1 MQIVCDRS
9 EVFASACALVRAF
22 PQYSRKTNS
31 TASDSSVPKP
41 KEKSSHMVNVE
52 FICTDGRSLT
62 EEDVSCL
69 NHVARGIEMSAKIV
83 DTPCNEMHT
92 DAFLDVCRLSSD
104 LSESLKSYHRFIS
117 FFQLV
122 REVGKSLSI
131 SPVII
136 QGEDLNER
144 GFGGIYG
151 VGKAAIHK
159 PALAIL
165 SHTPAGATETIAWV
179 GKGIVYDTGGLSIKV
194 GKKTAQ
200 TCCILRNS

>member
-1 MQIVCDRS
+1 
-9 EVFASACALVRAF
+9 
-22 PQYSRKTNS
+22 
-31 TASDSSVPKP
+31 
-41 KEKSSHMVNVE
+41 MVNVE
-52 FICTDGRSLT
+52 FICTDGRSVT

-92 DAFLDVCRLSSD
+92 DAFLDVRRLN
-104 LSESLKSYHRFIS
+104 SEMYVGVSYFRFIS
-117 FFQLV
+117 VFQLV

-194 GKKTAQ
+194 G
-200 TCCILRNS
+200 RNCTTLLSSQKFITFCTFFRERPQCPA